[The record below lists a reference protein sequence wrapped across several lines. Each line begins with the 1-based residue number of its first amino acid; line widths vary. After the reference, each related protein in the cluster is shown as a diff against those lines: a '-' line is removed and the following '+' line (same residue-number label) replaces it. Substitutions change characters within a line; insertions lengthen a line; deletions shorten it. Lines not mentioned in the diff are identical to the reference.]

1 MSIAIWIVAG
11 LLAAIFALAGA
22 MKLTTPRAQLQEKGQ
37 GWAGDFSD
45 GIVKLIGALEL
56 LAAIGLIAPA
66 AINIAPILVPMAACG
81 LIAMMTGA
89 AITHLRRHEPQ
100 MAVVNVVLF
109 ALAAFVAWGRFG
121 PYQF

>member
-11 LLAAIFALAGA
+11 VLAAIFVLAGG

-45 GIVKLIGALEL
+45 GTVKLIGAVEV
-56 LAAIGLIAPA
+56 LAAIGLLVPPG
-66 AINIAPILVPMAACG
+66 INIAPILVPIAASG

-89 AITHLRRHEPQ
+89 AYTHLRRHEPQ
-100 MAVVNVVLF
+100 MAVVNVVLL

>member
-11 LLAAIFALAGA
+11 LLAAMFALAGA
-22 MKLTTPRAQLQEKGQ
+22 MKLTTPRPQLQEKGQ
-37 GWAGDFSD
+37 AWAGDFSD
-45 GIVKLIGALEL
+45 GTVKLIGALEV
-56 LAAIGLIAPA
+56 LAAIALIAPA
-66 AINIAPILVPMAACG
+66 AINIASILVPIAACG

-89 AITHLRRHEPQ
+89 AMTHLRRHEPQ
-100 MAVVNVVLF
+100 MAVVNVVLL